1 MHVDDLAAQ
10 LATDVDGH
18 FERLVLAYQDR
29 LYAFALRL
37 SANPQDAEEI
47 AQDAFV
53 HAYHALKRYEAERIR
68 TMALKP
74 WLYQIAL
81 NVFRNRARARRP
93 AFVSLDSL
101 GDGAGMEPEDDEGD
115 RPEPITER
123 AERERELVAQV
134 AALPERYRLALLLR
148 YIGGL
153 DYAEIA
159 AVLGQ
164 PVGTVKSNVHRGVQR
179 LRLAMVEQRIVAG

>member
-1 MHVDDLAAQ
+1 MHMDDLAAQ
-10 LATDVDGH
+10 LATGVDSH
-18 FERLVLAYQDR
+18 FERLVLAYQDQ

-47 AQDAFV
+47 AQDTFV
-53 HAYHALKRYEAERIR
+53 RAYHALKRYEAERIR

-81 NVFRNRARARRP
+81 NVFRNRARAGRL
-93 AFVSLDSL
+93 ALVSLDSL

-123 AERERELVAQV
+123 AERERELMAQV
-134 AALPERYRLALLLR
+134 AVLPERYRLAVLLR
-148 YIGGL
+148 YVGEL

-179 LRLAMVEQRIVAG
+179 LRLAMAKQRIVAG

>member
-1 MHVDDLAAQ
+1 MHIDDLAAQ
-10 LATDVDGH
+10 LATDVDSH

-37 SANPQDAEEI
+37 SNDPQDAEEI

-53 HAYHALKRYEAERIR
+53 RAYRALKSYDPERIR
-68 TMALKP
+68 AMALKP

-81 NVFRNRARARRP
+81 NVFRNRARGRRL
-93 AFVSLDSL
+93 ALVSLDRL
-101 GDGAGMEPEDDEGD
+101 HEGAGMEPEDDESG
-115 RPEPITER
+115 RPEPRAES
-123 AERERELVAQV
+123 AERERDLAAQV

-148 YIGGL
+148 YVGDL
-153 DYAEIA
+153 DYADIA

-164 PVGTVKSNVHRGVQR
+164 PVGTVKSNVHRGIQW
-179 LRLAMVEQRIVAG
+179 LRLAMARQKELV

>member
-1 MHVDDLAAQ
+1 MHMDDLAAQ
-10 LATDVDGH
+10 LATGVDSH

-53 HAYHALKRYEAERIR
+53 RAYYALKRYEAERIR

-81 NVFRNRARARRP
+81 NVFRNQARARRL
-93 AFVSLDSL
+93 ALVSLDSL

-115 RPEPITER
+115 RPELITER

-134 AALPERYRLALLLR
+134 ATLPERYRLAVLLR
-148 YIGGL
+148 YVGEL

-179 LRLAMVEQRIVAG
+179 LRLAMAEQRIVAG

>member
-1 MHVDDLAAQ
+1 MHMDDLAAQ
-10 LATDVDGH
+10 LATGVDSH

-37 SANPQDAEEI
+37 SANHQDAEEI

-53 HAYHALKRYEAERIR
+53 RAYHALKRYEAERIR

-81 NVFRNRARARRP
+81 NVFRNRARARRL
-93 AFVSLDSL
+93 ALVSLDSL

-115 RPEPITER
+115 RPELITER

-134 AALPERYRLALLLR
+134 AALPERYRLAVLLR
-148 YIGGL
+148 YVGGL

-179 LRLAMVEQRIVAG
+179 LRLAMAEQWIVAG